1 MTFPSDELKDAR
13 SELISL
19 FSAGEVSETF
29 QENHTE
35 IMDHYFRRSV
45 QESEAGQKLFRDR
58 KPFALIAV
66 GGYGRRDL
74 CVHSDIDVLILFD
87 SKVPS
92 SAKKLAEDIFYP
104 LWNVGLDLGHGTRC
118 IKDCLTLA
126 SENLEALTSLM
137 DARFICGESPL
148 YLSLSERL
156 GKRVLARKGLTF
168 SRWLEEQNQMRMS
181 VFGDAS
187 YLLEP
192 NLKEGIGGLRDYHHL
207 LWLAKAFF
215 HLRMPRDLEYSG
227 ILSHKEYE
235 DLESHIKFI
244 QLVRNHL
251 HQGSGRKNDRLTFDY
266 QERIAQSLAF
276 KDQDGLLAVEQFLSQ
291 LHASMA
297 WIKSLHR
304 SFVFTHFPGSRRNGT
319 SSGQPESL
327 PAPFHM
333 DQGEIHFHSA
343 TAILH
348 DPLLLLDIFVEAAK
362 TGRPLSLES
371 KRLVREFLYLVDDP
385 FRMSKRAACGFLSI
399 LNGSNAFEALDQM
412 LETGFLCSFIPEFEP
427 VKDRVQ
433 FDHYHLFPVGRHLLQ
448 TIRHLKTL
456 HQERDIL
463 LADIFLDLHDP
474 EPLFLAALLHDI
486 GKTGK
491 DHATKGA
498 LLVRNTLKRFGYDRK
513 KMEGVCFLVRHHLLL
528 AETATRRDLNDEKI
542 VVQCAGRV
550 GTIERLK
557 MLYLLSWADGRA
569 TGPRAW
575 NDWIANLVLELF
587 FKILHILERGELA
600 TPDASRRARQSLQQV
615 RGQIGDLLSRA
626 DAEAIFQGMPPNY
639 LIETSP
645 RAIAR
650 HVALFGNLRE
660 ARNRGLESAFCLE
673 AEAEP
678 ASGTYEVTFLANDRA
693 GLFSDV
699 AGVMALNNIN
709 ILSARIY
716 TWRDGTAV
724 DIFTVTPPL
733 DPIRTEEIW
742 ERIKRDLAE
751 AFQGKLALSERLQ
764 QKAEPTILTRTK
776 TFTRQTQV
784 IVDNESSDFFTLIEV
799 FTNDRI
805 GLLYQ
810 ITHTLFAL
818 GIDIRVAKIA
828 TKADQV
834 ADVFYVLD
842 LEGQKLLEKE
852 KVQRIRDALL
862 QELSTN

>member
-1 MTFPSDELKDAR
+1 MTSPSDELKDAR

-92 SAKKLAEDIFYP
+92 SAKTLAEDIFYP

-137 DARFICGESPL
+137 DARFLCGESPL

-235 DLESHIKFI
+235 DLESHLKFI

-304 SFVFTHFPGSRRNGT
+304 SFVFTHFPGSRKNGT

-385 FRMSKRAACGFLSI
+385 FRMSKRAACGFLFI

-474 EPLFLAALLHDI
+474 ETLFLAALLHDI

-491 DHATKGA
+491 DHAAKGA
-498 LLVRNTLKRFGYDRK
+498 LLVRNILKRFGYDRK
-513 KMEGVCFLVRHHLLL
+513 KMEDVCFLVRHHLLL

-542 VVQCAGRV
+542 VVQCARVV
-550 GTIERLK
+550 GTMERLK

-575 NDWIANLVLELF
+575 NDWVANLVLELF

-615 RGQIGDLLSRA
+615 RGQIGDLLFRA
-626 DAEAIFQGMPPNY
+626 DAEAIFQAMPPNY

-650 HVALFGNLRE
+650 HVALFGNLQE

-673 AEAEP
+673 AEAAP
-678 ASGTYEVTFLANDRA
+678 ASGTYDVTFLARDRA

-699 AGVMALNNIN
+699 AAVMALNNIN

-742 ERIKRDLAE
+742 ERIKGDLAE
-751 AFQGKLALSERLQ
+751 AFQGKLLLSERLQ
-764 QKAEPTILTRTK
+764 QKAELTILTRTK

-810 ITHTLFAL
+810 ITHTLFTL
-818 GIDIRVAKIA
+818 GMDIRVAKIA

-852 KVQRIRDALL
+852 KVQRIRDVLL